1 MFDKNTVL
9 THLKLMRKDSAKNK
23 GELTQIVP
31 STLYLNGVT
40 RLNARK
46 YIGIRLPCLKKA
58 NIKTL

>member
-23 GELTQIVP
+23 GELIQIVP

-40 RLNARK
+40 RLNTRK
-46 YIGIRLPCLKKA
+46 
-58 NIKTL
+58 